1 MILFS
6 SNTGKAATGGAAFF
20 FILTQPHFDASEFA
34 FECYLKDVFYV
45 EDQK

>member
-6 SNTGKAATGGAAFF
+6 SNTGKAATGGAAFY
-20 FILTQPHFDASEFA
+20 ILAQPHFDASEFA
-34 FECYLKDVFYV
+34 VECYLKDVFYV